1 MTNVYPNKAKD
12 LIKFYFQDGVQGNNV
27 MPFRCTMTGFSDQ
40 FSPSWNRI
48 DIMGRPDGAYLY
60 SSFERSV
67 SFNFIVAAMSR
78 SEMIPMWRK
87 INYLATYT
95 MPDLNGNSKPS
106 GPMMRITIGDLFQE
120 TPGFITSLSYTIP
133 DEATW
138 DIAEDNDSS
147 NRTPKQLP
155 MMVDIAMSFQII
167 GDYRPEQMGRAYSI
181 STLGKSGNDEASG
194 NWLGGRRSYDAKKA
208 QEADDKESK

>member
-1 MTNVYPNKAKD
+1 
-12 LIKFYFQDGVQGNNV
+12 
-27 MPFRCTMTGFSDQ
+27 MTGFSDS

-67 SFNFIVAAMSR
+67 SFNFLVAALSR

-87 INYLATYT
+87 INYLASYT

-133 DEATW
+133 DDATW
-138 DIAEDNDSS
+138 DTAEDYSAD

-155 MMVDIAMSFQII
+155 MMVDVAMSFQII
-167 GDYRPEQMGRAYSI
+167 GDYRPEQMGRVYSL
-181 STLGKSGNDEASG
+181 SHLGGNSSDEDAG
-194 NWLGGRRSYDAKKA
+194 NWLRGRRAAKYPEEK
-208 QEADDKESK
+208 